1 MKYVLLLTDFSDTA
15 RNAIIYALSM
25 LKKEDLYYKLINT
38 YDLEF
43 SGSPYVMQVKDEL
56 AEESLKGLRNELQ
69 LIHRLFPDAKIEL
82 ASRFGPLI
90 DVIQEEIHDYNPDII
105 VLGNKGESAIEHFLL
120 GSNAYE
126 IIKSI
131 STPLLV
137 VPKGAQFK
145 KPEKIV
151 FATDLND
158 FKNDEIIKPVRDIVK
173 YFDAELLFTNV
184 LEERTEDRFEAEQ
197 KILAHFPDIKSSFH
211 YLQGDNVAQSIC
223 DFVDEHGASI
233 VIMIRHNKSFFD
245 RIMHS
250 STTKQMILHPKHT
263 LVVLHDE
270 VVKD

>member
-1 MKYVLLLTDFSDTA
+1 
-15 RNAIIYALSM
+15 M
-25 LKKEDLYYKLINT
+25 LENENLYYKLVNT

-69 LIHRLFPDAKIEL
+69 LIHRLFPSAKIEL

-90 DVIQEEIHDYNPDII
+90 EVIKDEINEYHPDLV

-131 STPLLV
+131 SIPLLV
-137 VPKGAQFK
+137 VPQGAKFR

-158 FKNDEIIKPVRDIVK
+158 FKSDEVIKPVREIVN
-173 YFDAELLFTNV
+173 YFNAELLFAHV
-184 LEERTEDRFEAEQ
+184 LEESEKDRFKEEK
-197 KILAHFPDIKSSFH
+197 KILSHFPDIKSSFH
-211 YLQGDNVAQSIC
+211 YLQGDNVAKSIC
-223 DFVDEHGASI
+223 DFVDEQGASM

-245 RIMHS
+245 RIIHS

-270 VVKD
+270 PIKE